1 LKNISRILLT
11 FKNDKLVKKHLRR
24 FSEMSLLVVGSIAL
38 DTIKTPFGEAKEALG
53 GSAAYFSMAA
63 HHLTDINLVAVVGE
77 DFSKEHIDI
86 FQNKGIDLSG
96 LQIAQ
101 GKTFRWVGEYGF
113 DLNEAQTIDT
123 QLNVFQDFN
132 PQLPPKYQH
141 SQFVF
146 LANIDPDLQR
156 EVLNQVN
163 SPRLVACDTMN
174 FWIENKPESLKKT
187 IQRVDIVIINEAEVR
202 QLTKEPNLVKA
213 SRKILSWG
221 PKTLI
226 IKRGEYGVLMFSG
239 HSVFSAPAYPLE
251 ELYDPTG
258 AGDSFAG
265 GLMGFLSN
273 TGNIDENSI
282 RKGIIMGSVMASFCV
297 ETFTPQRL
305 INLDPKEI
313 KARFKEF
320 KDLTCFEDLTEII

>member
-1 LKNISRILLT
+1 
-11 FKNDKLVKKHLRR
+11 
-24 FSEMSLLVVGSIAL
+24 
-38 DTIKTPFGEAKEALG
+38 
-53 GSAAYFSMAA
+53 MAA
-63 HHLTDINLVAVVGE
+63 NHLTDVNLVAVVGE
-77 DFSKEHIDI
+77 DFSKEHIDL
-86 FQNKGIDLSG
+86 FRDKGIDLSG

-123 QLNVFQDFN
+123 QLNVFKDFN
-132 PQLPPKYQH
+132 PQLPSKYTH

-146 LANIDPDLQR
+146 LANIDPDIQR
-156 EVLNQVN
+156 QVLNQVN

-174 FWIENKPESLKKT
+174 FWIENKSESLKKT
-187 IQRVDIVIINEAEVR
+187 IQMVDIVIINEAEVR

-213 SRKILSWG
+213 SKKILSWG

-239 HSVFSAPAYPLE
+239 RSVFSAPAYPLE

-273 TGNIDENSI
+273 TGNIDENNI

-297 ETFTPQRL
+297 EAFTPQRL
-305 INLDPKEI
+305 INLDPREI
-313 KARFKEF
+313 KARFTEF
-320 KDLTCFEDLTEII
+320 KDLTFFEDLTEII

>member
-1 LKNISRILLT
+1 
-11 FKNDKLVKKHLRR
+11 
-24 FSEMSLLVVGSIAL
+24 MSLLVVGSIAL
-38 DTIKTPFGEAKEALG
+38 DTIKTPFGKAKEALG
-53 GSAAYFSMAA
+53 GSATYFSMAA
-63 HHLTDINLVAVVGE
+63 NHLTDVNLVAVVGE

-86 FQNKGIDLSG
+86 FRDKGIDLSG
-96 LQIAQ
+96 LQIAK

-132 PQLPPKYQH
+132 PQLPPEYQH

-146 LANIDPDLQR
+146 LANIDPDIQR
-156 EVLNQVN
+156 QVLNQIK
-163 SPRLVACDTMN
+163 SPKLVACDTMN

-187 IQRVDIVIINEAEVR
+187 MQRVDIVIINEAEVR

-213 SRKILSWG
+213 SREILSWG

-239 HSVFSAPAYPLE
+239 NSVFSAPAYPLE

-273 TGNIDENSI
+273 TGNIDENTV

-305 INLDPKEI
+305 INLDPGEI

-320 KDLTCFEDLTEII
+320 KHLTYFEDLTEII

>member
-1 LKNISRILLT
+1 
-11 FKNDKLVKKHLRR
+11 
-24 FSEMSLLVVGSIAL
+24 MSLLVVGSIAL
-38 DTIKTPFGEAKEALG
+38 DTIETPFGTVKEALG
-53 GSAAYFSMAA
+53 GSATYFSMAA
-63 HHLTDINLVAVVGE
+63 QHLTDVNLVAVVGE
-77 DFSKEHIDI
+77 DFSKKHISI

-96 LQIAQ
+96 LQIAK
-101 GKTFRWVGEYGF
+101 GKTFRWIGEYGF

-132 PQLPPKYQH
+132 PQLPPKYNY
-141 SQFVF
+141 SEFVF

-156 EVLNQVN
+156 QVLNQVQ

-174 FWIENKPESLKKT
+174 YWIENKPESLIQT
-187 IQRVDIVIINEAEVR
+187 IQKVDIVTINEAEVR

-213 SRKILSWG
+213 SRKVLSWG
-221 PKTLI
+221 PKILI
-226 IKRGEYGVLMFSG
+226 IKRGEYGVLMISN

-251 ELYDPTG
+251 KLYDPTG

-273 TGNIDENSI
+273 TGNTDENNI

-297 ETFTPQRL
+297 EAFTPKRL
-305 INLDPKEI
+305 IDLNPQEI
-313 KARFKEF
+313 KVRFNEF
-320 KDLTCFEDLTEII
+320 KQLTYFEDLTEII